1 MKSIFPFKPVAR
13 AFRRPPSAAFW
24 VIIPLLFLAIF
35 FLAPMVSLVSLS
47 LRAPEGGITW
57 QYYGSILSQP
67 VYRTT
72 FVRSINLSI
81 QCTLITLLVG
91 YPFAYILTRLKSTW
105 QTLLL
110 VLVIIPLLLNLLA
123 SSFAWIVMFQRKGVM
138 NWLLLSLHVI
148 DQPLSLL
155 FTQGATLTGMVYVLL
170 PLMILPVFSSL
181 IHIED
186 AYEEAGRL
194 LGATPWAVFWK
205 ITLPLSA
212 PGIVAGGL
220 LVFIASFGLYLVPEL
235 LGGPAFT
242 LLPYLIQQQTLQF
255 LNWPAA
261 AALSLILVAA
271 IIPALVL
278 LQHITASLTEPG
290 T

>member
-1 MKSIFPFKPVAR
+1 MKSIFPSKLIAR
-13 AFRRPPSAAFW
+13 AFRRPPSAAFL

-47 LRAPEGGITW
+47 FRAPEGGITW
-57 QYYGSILSQP
+57 QYYDSILSQP

-81 QCTLITLLVG
+81 QCTLIALLVG

-110 VLVIIPLLLNLLA
+110 VLVVIPLLLNLLA

-186 AYEEAGRL
+186 AYVEAGRL
-194 LGATPWAVFWK
+194 LGATPWVVFWK